1 MDEKDIIIKA
11 LQDHIKI
18 LTARIAELERRLR
31 LNSSNSGKP
40 PSTDGLAK
48 RPPQSLRKKGEKKS
62 GGQLG
67 HKGET
72 LKQVSTPDHIERY
85 TLKSCPSC
93 QSDLI
98 SIPAHSIQRRQ
109 VFDIPEPKIEVTE
122 HQAEVKICTCGQ
134 RCVGVFPLEVKAPVQ
149 YGNLVQALSI
159 YLNHR
164 QLIPEDR
171 VVEVFRDIFALTISS
186 AIVVAAGEQLATVL
200 KPWQQD
206 AEEKLT
212 TAPVKH
218 LDETGFRVEKKTQWL
233 HVMSNKEA
241 TVYRISPNR
250 GKMFANLLGTI
261 IHDCFKSYYALI
273 GVLHALCN
281 AHLLREL
288 KALTQFEKEPWAW
301 VMALLLRSANQYPE
315 KKARIIVLYDLIV
328 AKGLHYHESLEPLAK
343 GKRGRQKRRIGHNL
357 LLRLKNHKNDVLR
370 FLSDPQVAFTNNLA
384 EQDLRM
390 MKVKMKISGG
400 FRTMQGAKTFCTIR
414 SFTSTCR
421 KQGINIFQAISQANV
436 GFLPDISID
445 QPQILAKAA

>member
-18 LTARIAELERRLR
+18 LTARIAELERRLG

-48 RPPQSLRKKGEKKS
+48 RPLQSLRKKGEKKS

-93 QSDLI
+93 QSDLT

-149 YGNLVQALSI
+149 YGNRVQALSI
-159 YLNHR
+159 YLNHQ

-186 AIVVAAGEQLATVL
+186 ATVFAAGEQLATVL
-200 KPWQQD
+200 EPWQQD

-233 HVMSNKEA
+233 HVISNKEA
-241 TVYRISPNR
+241 TVYRISSNR

-288 KALTQFEKEPWAW
+288 KALTQFEKEPWA
-301 VMALLLRSANQYPE
+301 
-315 KKARIIVLYDLIV
+315 
-328 AKGLHYHESLEPLAK
+328 
-343 GKRGRQKRRIGHNL
+343 
-357 LLRLKNHKNDVLR
+357 
-370 FLSDPQVAFTNNLA
+370 
-384 EQDLRM
+384 
-390 MKVKMKISGG
+390 
-400 FRTMQGAKTFCTIR
+400 
-414 SFTSTCR
+414 
-421 KQGINIFQAISQANV
+421 
-436 GFLPDISID
+436 
-445 QPQILAKAA
+445 